1 MKFTSIFIRVLP
13 CAALLA
19 AAGLV
24 TLSASEKPHFD
35 SQLRDGAI
43 TVDGHYD
50 DWYGNL
56 QPFEQ
61 APVAV
66 QFLNDQDY
74 LYMRMTASATTER
87 REILRSGFTVWF
99 DPAGGTKK
107 HFGVRYPVVEQ
118 GSGGDDGGGHGG
130 YGGGGG
136 YGGYG
141 GSGRRSPSGGSGGG
155 DKGSQGGDSADSG
168 DPRPGDRIDVLGP
181 GKDDARMLTRD
192 HAPGIDVAVREE
204 QGTLQYELKVPL
216 LKTADHPYAI
226 EAVAGKPIGFGLESG
241 RTQQHAFS
249 MGQGGGGGFGGMGGG
264 MGGRGGGMG
273 GRGGGGHGGGG
284 GGGGRQGGGG
294 DAEKPLKGWGTV
306 TIAPAPAPAR

>member
-1 MKFTSIFIRVLP
+1 MKLSKIFIRVLP
-13 CAALLA
+13 CLALLCSA
-19 AAGLV
+19 RLV
-24 TLSASEKPHFD
+24 SLAASEKPHFD

-66 QFLNDQDY
+66 QFLNDQDF
-74 LYMRMTASATTER
+74 LYMRLTASATAER
-87 REILRSGFTVWF
+87 RQILRSGFTVWF

-118 GSGGDDGGGHGG
+118 GMGGDDGGNR
-130 YGGGGG
+130 GG

-141 GSGRRSPSGGSGGG
+141 GGHRGGGSGSGGSGGG
-155 DKGSQGGDSADSG
+155 DKGGSQGGDKADT

-216 LKTADHPYAI
+216 LKTSDHPYAI
-226 EAVAGKPIGFGLESG
+226 EATAGKPIGFGLEAG
-241 RTQQHAFS
+241 KPAQHSFS

-273 GRGGGGHGGGG
+273 GRGGGGGHGG
-284 GGGGRQGGGG
+284 GGGGRQDAG
-294 DAEKPLKGWGTV
+294 DASKPLKGWGTV
-306 TIAPAPAPAR
+306 TIAPAPAR